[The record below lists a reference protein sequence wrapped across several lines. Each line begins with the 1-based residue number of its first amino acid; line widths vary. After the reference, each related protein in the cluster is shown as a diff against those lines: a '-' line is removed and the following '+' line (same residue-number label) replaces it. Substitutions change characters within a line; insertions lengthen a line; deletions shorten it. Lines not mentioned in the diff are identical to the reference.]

1 MPKRKRSEIEPLEGT
16 FYVKE
21 ILKERTRRGRKE
33 VLVSWKGF
41 NEEDNISSK
50 FSTRN
55 GRDLSQPNE
64 ETEEDGEWWGSWRQ
78 SPGSLISEDGQE
90 SEDRFSTKSRTA
102 RGTFAKNSVEELSNA
117 DKKMPHIVHSWRN
130 YVRYFF
136 DQHPGFKASCCG
148 KSYDKT
154 ETFLTHRRRCH

>member
-41 NEEDNISSK
+41 NEKDNISSK

-64 ETEEDGEWWGSWRQ
+64 ETEEDGE
-78 SPGSLISEDGQE
+78 
-90 SEDRFSTKSRTA
+90 
-102 RGTFAKNSVEELSNA
+102 
-117 DKKMPHIVHSWRN
+117 
-130 YVRYFF
+130 
-136 DQHPGFKASCCG
+136 
-148 KSYDKT
+148 
-154 ETFLTHRRRCH
+154 